1 MQDNHEETLRKQ
13 ANYIEELKTETRNM
27 KKLLKTQAYFIESL
41 RDKLNSKQEFDEYQY
56 LYELFKNGTAIEGDI
71 LKNQENISFSSN
83 SPKNRPK
90 IKEFRNLL
98 QRKNIITTSPNATW
112 ALCNFNTALKT
123 IEQYRS

>member
-27 KKLLKTQAYFIESL
+27 KKLLKTQAYFIEFL

-56 LYELFKNGTAIEGDI
+56 LYELFKNGIAIEGDI

-90 IKEFRNLL
+90 IKEFRSLL
-98 QRKNIITTSPNATW
+98 QRNNIIATSPNATW
-112 ALCNFNTALKT
+112 ALCNFSAALKI